1 LLVGMITGTYTDG
14 LPTSIENIDFKVN
27 ADDKYNLHLVGVTN
41 LTVKGCAFNADGRF
55 LGDPN
60 AVAVQL
66 DTQKTCQDITIDT
79 AALSRDGYYV
89 AIQGRADN
97 LLVKDCDIDELQE
110 RHQHPVCLWC
120 GSDPC
125 TNTDI
130 SVVAQGV
137 ANDTYCV
144 RFGSKS
150 GLAQNLNIAGG
161 VFTVDRNGLTPDAD
175 TYFNAVIVRK
185 AASGTLALSQS
196 SIQGGVVNLSETP
209 LTAENNWFGSA
220 TGPTSDLNVGG
231 TGDAVTGDVDFSP
244 WLGDGTDTQP
254 EVIGFQPN
262 LTPVYYLP
270 ASLAFTQ
277 QPGDAALG
285 ADLNPQPVVTV
296 YDEIGQIAT
305 QFVGTVTLAIG
316 SQPGNGVLT
325 GTLTKPCVAGEV
337 SFTDLA
343 VTLDGGTGFTLAA
356 SAASPIAGATSA
368 AFDIANP
375 APVLDAMDPIFAAA
389 GSGDLTLTLSG
400 SAFVGSSAVKWGAA
414 ETVLVPASVT
424 ADSMTVTVPAA
435 LLTTAGTA
443 AVKVFS
449 PAEGGGTSSDL
460 TFTITATALAPEVW
474 VDDDWT
480 GPANCGVGHVWGYD
494 AFATV
499 QGGLDGAAAGAT
511 VSVASG
517 LYTEDIKINRHVTLL
532 GPKADAA
539 RNTGS
544 ATDWTSATTAGWT
557 ADDAEAA
564 GEAVIR
570 SAAVVA
576 DGVVDI
582 AEDCHATIKGFV
594 VEARNRTDSA
604 NAHLIYADAKNTTLQ
619 TITIEN
625 NIIGPVTGAGQD
637 GSKGRFG
644 ISFNS
649 QSSGNNGLAGV
660 VRGNKILGAE
670 GNGANLFIIGQH
682 YNPSMADYS
691 GMLIES
697 NDVYGANRSG
707 IEIAGGVRGLTIRDN
722 WIAYNGYIW
731 NGSAYVQSAK
741 SQATPDNI
749 LYGAGVNLIRTGTIC
764 GNYTPENQNAIEN
777 LVLSGNTITKNE
789 KSGVYVDAQQR
800 NLSILGNEITDNGR
814 DGIWLDEYGTYNKSK
829 THHAAYGYIQNA
841 VVNGNRITGAV
852 GAYAAI
858 RVVGKPLNLSISD
871 NDLSGNAVSVV
882 QNDGAGQSWDYIA
895 NASGNW
901 WGSAD
906 AADRGGNVVAGDRS
920 TTAPGWRSARTR
932 TAAPS
937 ASRVT
942 SRPCTWTMAV
952 LRPAR
957 PEVFRR
963 VSIWSPRRV
972 ARSTSLAGTYN
983 ESVALDKPLT
993 LTGPAAGD
1001 KPLLVGMITGTYTGG
1016 LSMRIE
1022 NIDFKVNATDKNNLK
1037 FTGVKNLTV
1046 KGCDFDADERYMTL
1060 PQVVAV
1066 QLEGA
1071 CQNITLDA
1079 CTFHDGYYVTIQSA
1093 NSVDNLLVKDCL
1105 IDDCKSGI
1113 NIQYASG
1120 AGLTVT
1126 NSEINVVA
1134 QGAVND
1140 TYCVRFGSKS
1150 GLAQS
1155 LNIAGGVFTVDRNGL
1170 TPDADTYFN
1179 AVIVRAAA
1187 SGTLALSQSSIQGG
1201 VVNLSET
1208 PLTAE
1213 NNWFGSVT
1221 GPTSTLNAGGTGDAV
1236 IGSVDFSPWLGDGTD
1251 TQPEIIGFQPNLT
1264 PVYYL
1269 PAGIWFSTEP
1279 AGALLGAPLGTQPV
1293 ITVTNEIGEVATQFN
1308 GSVTLA
1314 IGNNPG
1320 EPVAGELSGTVT
1332 LPVANGVAAFSDL
1345 AIIKGTGNGYTLV
1358 ASTEGLPAVTS
1369 TAFDIENST
1378 PVLAP
1383 IGNQTVDEEA
1393 LLTFPATAT
1402 DTAADLVAQTL
1413 TFSLSGEVPDGAS
1426 ITTNG
1431 VFTWTPTEEQG
1442 GADYTFTVVVT
1453 DNGTGELSD
1462 SETITIT
1469 VNEVNVAPTLQGV
1482 PTTQLSV
1489 DEQPAEALTFT
1500 ATATDQDRPAQ
1511 TLTFSLVAVEG
1522 ENYPT
1527 GAEIVTTST
1536 GVGTA
1541 EGAFSWE
1548 PTEEQG
1554 GIDLR
1559 RGCGGDRQR
1568 RTDPG
1573 DYATGDDRGQ
1583 RGQQRA
1589 GVGADPAA
1597 EREFR
1602 PDADLQG

>member
-1 LLVGMITGTYTDG
+1 
-14 LPTSIENIDFKVN
+14 
-27 ADDKYNLHLVGVTN
+27 
-41 LTVKGCAFNADGRF
+41 
-55 LGDPN
+55 
-60 AVAVQL
+60 L
-66 DTQKTCQDITIDT
+66 D
-79 AALSRDGYYV
+79 
-89 AIQGRADN
+89 
-97 LLVKDCDIDELQE
+97 
-110 RHQHPVCLWC
+110 
-120 GSDPC
+120 
-125 TNTDI
+125 
-130 SVVAQGV
+130 
-137 ANDTYCV
+137 
-144 RFGSKS
+144 
-150 GLAQNLNIAGG
+150 
-161 VFTVDRNGLTPDAD
+161 
-175 TYFNAVIVRK
+175 
-185 AASGTLALSQS
+185 
-196 SIQGGVVNLSETP
+196 
-209 LTAENNWFGSA
+209 
-220 TGPTSDLNVGG
+220 
-231 TGDAVTGDVDFSP
+231 
-244 WLGDGTDTQP
+244 
-254 EVIGFQPN
+254 
-262 LTPVYYLP
+262 
-270 ASLAFTQ
+270 
-277 QPGDAALG
+277 
-285 ADLNPQPVVTV
+285 PQPIVAV

-305 QFVGTVTLAIG
+305 QFTGDVTIAIG
-316 SQPGNGVLT
+316 SQPGSGVLT
-325 GTLTKPCVAGEV
+325 GTLTKPCVDGEV
-337 SFTDLA
+337 SFADLA
-343 VTLDGGTGFTLAA
+343 VTIDGGSGFTLAA

-901 WGSAD
+901 WGTAD
-906 AADRGGNVVAGDRS
+906 AANVAAVVAGEVDYS
-920 TTAPGWRSARTR
+920 PWLADGTDTDGGALGFKGDFSALYVDDG
-932 TAAPS
+932 S
-937 ASRVT
+937 AQ
-942 SRPCTWTMAV
+942 
-952 LRPAR
+952 
-957 PEVFRR
+957 
-963 VSIWSPRRV
+963 
-972 ARSTSLAGTYN
+972 AGTVGGIQ
-983 ESVALDKPLT
+983 EGIDLVATEGGTVNVRGGDLQRKRRAGQAVDACRS
-993 LTGPAAGD
+993 GGGREAPAGRHAHGD
-1001 KPLLVGMITGTYTGG
+1001 VHGRFGDADREHRLQGQRDRQEQPE
-1016 LSMRIE
+1016 RC
-1022 NIDFKVNATDKNNLK
+1022 
-1037 FTGVKNLTV
+1037 TGVTNLTV
-1046 KGCDFDADERYMTL
+1046 KGCDFRRRRALHGTL
-1060 PQVVAV
+1060 PQVRWRSSWRAP
-1066 QLEGA
+1066 A
-1071 CQNITLDA
+1071 RTSRSTPARSTN
-1079 CTFHDGYYVTIQSA
+1079 GYYVAIQSA
-1093 NSVDNLLVKDCL
+1093 S
-1105 IDDCKSGI
+1105 
-1113 NIQYASG
+1113 
-1120 AGLTVT
+1120 
-1126 NSEINVVA
+1126 
-1134 QGAVND
+1134 
-1140 TYCVRFGSKS
+1140 
-1150 GLAQS
+1150 
-1155 LNIAGGVFTVDRNGL
+1155 
-1170 TPDADTYFN
+1170 
-1179 AVIVRAAA
+1179 
-1187 SGTLALSQSSIQGG
+1187 
-1201 VVNLSET
+1201 
-1208 PLTAE
+1208 
-1213 NNWFGSVT
+1213 
-1221 GPTSTLNAGGTGDAV
+1221 
-1236 IGSVDFSPWLGDGTD
+1236 
-1251 TQPEIIGFQPNLT
+1251 
-1264 PVYYL
+1264 
-1269 PAGIWFSTEP
+1269 
-1279 AGALLGAPLGTQPV
+1279 
-1293 ITVTNEIGEVATQFN
+1293 
-1308 GSVTLA
+1308 
-1314 IGNNPG
+1314 
-1320 EPVAGELSGTVT
+1320 
-1332 LPVANGVAAFSDL
+1332 
-1345 AIIKGTGNGYTLV
+1345 
-1358 ASTEGLPAVTS
+1358 
-1369 TAFDIENST
+1369 
-1378 PVLAP
+1378 
-1383 IGNQTVDEEA
+1383 
-1393 LLTFPATAT
+1393 
-1402 DTAADLVAQTL
+1402 
-1413 TFSLSGEVPDGAS
+1413 
-1426 ITTNG
+1426 
-1431 VFTWTPTEEQG
+1431 
-1442 GADYTFTVVVT
+1442 
-1453 DNGTGELSD
+1453 
-1462 SETITIT
+1462 
-1469 VNEVNVAPTLQGV
+1469 
-1482 PTTQLSV
+1482 
-1489 DEQPAEALTFT
+1489 
-1500 ATATDQDRPAQ
+1500 
-1511 TLTFSLVAVEG
+1511 
-1522 ENYPT
+1522 
-1527 GAEIVTTST
+1527 
-1536 GVGTA
+1536 
-1541 EGAFSWE
+1541 
-1548 PTEEQG
+1548 
-1554 GIDLR
+1554 
-1559 RGCGGDRQR
+1559 
-1568 RTDPG
+1568 
-1573 DYATGDDRGQ
+1573 
-1583 RGQQRA
+1583 
-1589 GVGADPAA
+1589 
-1597 EREFR
+1597 
-1602 PDADLQG
+1602 